1 MMLRREE
8 QAPPLPSFRRFNSF
22 PYVFLFFIVKQNI
35 PMHFA
40 SGCFL
45 LFGGQGFFVF
55 YLAESFPRG
64 KLIGLDRQ
72 AMIVFLIKEIRFSSS
87 DRYSAMM
94 ASFQSAFA

>member
-35 PMHFA
+35 PMQNA
-40 SGCFL
+40 SGCFFVRRSR
-45 LFGGQGFFVF
+45 LFCFF
-55 YLAESFPRG
+55 LAESFPRG

-72 AMIVFLIKEIRFSSS
+72 AMIVFLIKEIGFSSS
-87 DRYSAMM
+87 DRYPAMM